1 MPVPPMATVAIS
13 VAIVMSPMVMVVMMV
28 VVMVVMVV
36 MMVVMVVMAS
46 MVTVGYRRRWKSER
60 SGNCNSKRKF
70 S

>member
-13 VAIVMSPMVMVVMMV
+13 VAIVMSPMVMVVV
-28 VVMVVMVV
+28 VVMMVV
-36 MMVVMVVMAS
+36 MMVVVVAA
-46 MVTVGYRRRWKSER
+46 MVTVGHRRRWKSER